1 MAEFAVRYS
10 LDADSLLV
18 KDLVTERDF
27 LAERLGIPEHY
38 LIVISWWCGSVVIT
52 YWIVRDVLPLAE
64 LALCRE
70 DVRAELTQHGVEEVY
85 LDSHLSEHPGP
96 VGSTGIVHRWHAC
109 AGVCSIP
116 PPLPY
121 SMQVDQSLQTLHRKE
136 TQSTHVMHV

>member
-1 MAEFAVRYS
+1 MAEFAVKYK
-10 LDADSLLV
+10 LNADSLLV

-27 LAERLGIPEHY
+27 LAERLGIPEHL

-85 LDSHLSEHPGP
+85 LDSHLSEHSGP
-96 VGSTGIVHRWHAC
+96 VGSTEIVHRWHVQ
-109 AGVCSIP
+109 VCSIP

-136 TQSTHVMHV
+136 RALMSCMCD